1 MISREE
7 LREAA
12 REFQLDVNVVE
23 KDYVLGW
30 LLAGIAAHPKL
41 RETWIFKGG
50 TCLKKCWFETYRF
63 SEDLDF
69 TVRDESHLDEVFLK
83 ETFQA
88 IGEWVYEQSGIEL
101 PRDARMFEIFTN
113 PRGRRAAQG
122 RVGYRG
128 PNARVGGVPRI
139 KLDLAA
145 DELLA
150 LDPVW
155 RPVHH
160 PYSDAPAEGMR
171 VLCYAYEEVFAEK
184 LRALAERQRPRDLY
198 DVVHLHRRLD
208 LDPKAELV
216 RSTLARKCEFKGI
229 GVPTLALLSGRP
241 ERQAIEAEWEQMLA
255 HQLPACPPFAQ
266 FWSELAQVF
275 DWLQERGA
283 VPPAPTIAGAIGVVA
298 AGVDA
303 SWRAPAMVQRWG
315 YRVPMEAIR
324 FAGANHLLVDLD
336 YENEGGERNRR
347 AIEPYALRRT
357 QAGELLLF
365 AVRSQDGQSR
375 SYRVDRIRGAQV
387 LTRTF
392 TPRFAIELTSGGPV
406 SATPPAHRSGRS
418 KPGPSSAARRRV
430 VRRPR

>member
-1 MISREE
+1 VISREE

-83 ETFQA
+83 GTFDA

-160 PYSDAPAEGMR
+160 P
-171 VLCYAYEEVFAEK
+171 
-184 LRALAERQRPRDLY
+184 
-198 DVVHLHRRLD
+198 
-208 LDPKAELV
+208 
-216 RSTLARKCEFKGI
+216 
-229 GVPTLALLSGRP
+229 
-241 ERQAIEAEWEQMLA
+241 
-255 HQLPACPPFAQ
+255 
-266 FWSELAQVF
+266 
-275 DWLQERGA
+275 
-283 VPPAPTIAGAIGVVA
+283 
-298 AGVDA
+298 
-303 SWRAPAMVQRWG
+303 
-315 YRVPMEAIR
+315 
-324 FAGANHLLVDLD
+324 
-336 YENEGGERNRR
+336 
-347 AIEPYALRRT
+347 
-357 QAGELLLF
+357 
-365 AVRSQDGQSR
+365 
-375 SYRVDRIRGAQV
+375 
-387 LTRTF
+387 
-392 TPRFAIELTSGGPV
+392 
-406 SATPPAHRSGRS
+406 
-418 KPGPSSAARRRV
+418 
-430 VRRPR
+430 

>member
-1 MISREE
+1 MITREE

-160 PYSDAPAEGMR
+160 P
-171 VLCYAYEEVFAEK
+171 
-184 LRALAERQRPRDLY
+184 
-198 DVVHLHRRLD
+198 
-208 LDPKAELV
+208 
-216 RSTLARKCEFKGI
+216 
-229 GVPTLALLSGRP
+229 
-241 ERQAIEAEWEQMLA
+241 
-255 HQLPACPPFAQ
+255 
-266 FWSELAQVF
+266 
-275 DWLQERGA
+275 
-283 VPPAPTIAGAIGVVA
+283 
-298 AGVDA
+298 
-303 SWRAPAMVQRWG
+303 
-315 YRVPMEAIR
+315 
-324 FAGANHLLVDLD
+324 
-336 YENEGGERNRR
+336 
-347 AIEPYALRRT
+347 
-357 QAGELLLF
+357 
-365 AVRSQDGQSR
+365 
-375 SYRVDRIRGAQV
+375 
-387 LTRTF
+387 
-392 TPRFAIELTSGGPV
+392 
-406 SATPPAHRSGRS
+406 
-418 KPGPSSAARRRV
+418 
-430 VRRPR
+430 